1 MLDRSTPLEP
11 KKILYF
17 DHKIFCKPQRFFY
30 WQIWSQTMNI
40 TQKIDEMIEERSLL
54 KHPFYQAW
62 SDGKLTKESLAG
74 YSKEYFQLVKEVPS
88 FMAPIIQQAPES
100 VVKELVENQQE
111 ESDHIK
117 PWIAFAGELGISE
130 EELLSYS
137 GLPKTRKAVSDLNEL
152 MDTFEGGACAMYAF
166 EKEIPKISQ
175 TKLDGLAE
183 FYGMTSDEATEY
195 FKLHTEADIRHAAS
209 WRNILEKSST
219 DYDKLIEIAEKSI
232 SAQNLL
238 LDSCFEEYC

>member
-1 MLDRSTPLEP
+1 
-11 KKILYF
+11 
-17 DHKIFCKPQRFFY
+17 
-30 WQIWSQTMNI
+30 MNI
-40 TQKIDEMIEERSLL
+40 IQKIDEMIEERSLL
-54 KHPFYQAW
+54 KHPFYQMW

-74 YSKEYFQLVKEVPS
+74 YSKEYFQLVKAVPG
-88 FMAPIIQQAPES
+88 FMAPIIEKAPDT
-100 VVKELVENQQE
+100 VVGELVENQQE

-130 EELLSYS
+130 DELISYS
-137 GLPKTRKAVSDLNEL
+137 GTTKTQKAVSDLNDL
-152 MDTFEGGACAMYAF
+152 MVTFDGGASAMYAF

-183 FYGMTSDEATEY
+183 FYGMRSDESTEY

-209 WRNILEKSST
+209 WRNILEKSSI
-219 DYDKLIEIAEKSI
+219 DYDKLVEIADKSI

-238 LDSCFEEYC
+238 LDSCYEEYC

>member
-1 MLDRSTPLEP
+1 MI
-11 KKILYF
+11 K
-17 DHKIFCKPQRFFY
+17 
-30 WQIWSQTMNI
+30 
-40 TQKIDEMIEERSLL
+40 KIDEMIEERSLL
-54 KHPFYQAW
+54 KHPFYQMW
-62 SDGKLTKESLAG
+62 SDGKLTQESLAG
-74 YSKEYFQLVKEVPS
+74 YSKEYFQLVKDVPT
-88 FMAPIIQQAPES
+88 FMTPIIEKAPKA
-100 VVKELVENQQE
+100 VVGELIENQQE

-130 EELLSYS
+130 DELISYVGTS
-137 GLPKTRKAVSDLNEL
+137 KTQKAVSDLNAL
-152 MDTFEGGACAMYAF
+152 MVTFEGGASAMYAF

-183 FYGMTSDEATEY
+183 FYGLTSNDATEY

-219 DYDKLIEIAEKSI
+219 ASNNLIEIADKSI

-238 LDSCFEEYC
+238 LDSCYEEYC